1 MKLFRKKNMNII
13 SAGFAYKKY
22 DIGKISWLLDFFH
35 VSYFS
40 YILVKG

>member
-13 SAGFAYKKY
+13 SAGFAYKK
-22 DIGKISWLLDFFH
+22 DVGKISWFLDFIN